1 MCAVELIK
9 RGQRV
14 DLTKGRNVKRVNV
27 ALGWDTNRYNTGGDF
42 DLDASV
48 FLLNGNTRAEQ
59 DTDFVFYNNLIHPS
73 GAVQHTGDELTGSA
87 EGDDETIKVDFT
99 RMPANIEKL
108 AFVVTIHDAV
118 QRRQNFG
125 MVENA
130 YVRVDDAD
138 TGEQLLKFDLAEKF
152 SSETAVEVAEIYK
165 ADGEWKFNAKGM
177 GFTKGLSEF
186 VMQYGLGV
194 K

>member
-1 MCAVELIK
+1 
-9 RGQRV
+9 
-14 DLTKGRNVKRVNV
+14 
-27 ALGWDTNRYNTGGDF
+27 
-42 DLDASV
+42 
-48 FLLNGNTRAEQ
+48 
-59 DTDFVFYNNLIHPS
+59 
-73 GAVQHTGDELTGSA
+73 
-87 EGDDETIKVDFT
+87 
-99 RMPANIEKL
+99 
-108 AFVVTIHDAV
+108 
-118 QRRQNFG
+118 

-152 SSETAVEVAEIYK
+152 SGETAVEVAEIYK

-177 GFTKGLSEF
+177 GYEKGLGEF